1 MVRSFY
7 HRLINTILLLV
18 AIILGVIFVAQNN
31 HLESLK
37 LEERTTS
44 ETKELAVDKSGGN
57 PAAAALWADSVD
69 GGLLVKDPE
78 AWLPDDHANGGTLKL
93 IMSSDP
99 KGFNYLILV

>member
-37 LEERTTS
+37 LEELTNS
-44 ETKELAVDKSGGN
+44 ETKTIAVDKSSGN
-57 PAAAALWADSVD
+57 PAAATLWADSVD
-69 GGLLVKDPE
+69 GGLLVKDPD
-78 AWLPDDHANGGTLKL
+78 AWLPDAHESGGTQ
-93 IMSSDP
+93 
-99 KGFNYLILV
+99 